1 MNDSDEM
8 PVSWAKENL
17 SKIVDYKKGKKPK
30 KMERS
35 PFKNSLVYLDIR
47 AIEKGND
54 EIFVDVESSNITNET
69 ELVIVW
75 DGARA
80 GWVGKSRKGALGS
93 TLMALKPKIDKDY
106 LFRFLQTQ
114 FQYLQTN
121 HRGTGIPHVDPD
133 IFWNIP
139 VPIAPLPEQQ
149 RIVAKLDA
157 LFEKIESNKQRLDKI
172 PKLLKRFRQSVL
184 AAAVSGKL
192 TEDWREWND
201 FKNQFDISNGFEIDE
216 TYKELLELPLN
227 WKWVAL
233 GNYVKCN
240 RGRFSIRPRNDPR
253 YFGGNIPFI
262 QIGDLPREGG
272 YVSKHTQT
280 LNDAG
285 LKVSKMFPKNT
296 IAMAIVGATIANTGI
311 LAYDMCFTDS
321 MVGMNTGVL
330 DLNKYLDYYLRIEKE
345 NFRQLSYAGGGQP
358 NIKLELLNAYPFPL
372 PPLEEQK
379 EIVKQVEQ
387 LFAFADRIE
396 VRYIKAKAMLD
407 KFPQS
412 ILAKAFRGEL
422 VSQNSEDEPASVLL
436 ARINEE
442 KEKLRQAKT
451 DKKVKKSKE
460 YSLEQQPLKMVA
472 ERKAKYK
479 KG

>member
-80 GWVGKSRKGALGS
+80 GWVGKSRNGALGS

-184 AAAVSGKL
+184 AAAVSGELTNSEIERIPLADLIQDLKYGTSQKSEKNSKGIQILRIPNIEEGGRISIDDLKYADLPKNEYERLKL
-192 TEDWREWND
+192 VPGDLLLIR
-201 FKNQFDISNGFEIDE
+201 SNGSVSLVGRTSIVTEKEKGFAYAGYLIRIRCN
-216 TYKELLELPLN
+216 KELILPEYLN
-227 WKWVAL
+227 
-233 GNYVKCN
+233 
-240 RGRFSIRPRNDPR
+240 
-253 YFGGNIPFI
+253 
-262 QIGDLPREGG
+262 
-272 YVSKHTQT
+272 
-280 LNDAG
+280 
-285 LKVSKMFPKNT
+285 
-296 IAMAIVGATIANTGI
+296 IAMAS
-311 LAYDMCFTDS
+311 YDLRLQIEIPARSTS
-321 MVGMNTGVL
+321 GVNNINSDEVKALEIPTPSL
-330 DLNKYLDYYLRIEKE
+330 DDQLLIIERVS
-345 NFRQLSYAGGGQP
+345 N
-358 NIKLELLNAYPFPL
+358 
-372 PPLEEQK
+372 
-379 EIVKQVEQ
+379 

-396 VRYIKAKAMLD
+396 SRYAKAKAMLD

-422 VSQNSEDEPASVLL
+422 VSQNSEDESASVLL
-436 ARINEE
+436 ERINQE
-442 KEKLRQAKT
+442 KEKHRQDKA

-472 ERKAKYK
+472 EKKVKYK
-479 KG
+479 KA